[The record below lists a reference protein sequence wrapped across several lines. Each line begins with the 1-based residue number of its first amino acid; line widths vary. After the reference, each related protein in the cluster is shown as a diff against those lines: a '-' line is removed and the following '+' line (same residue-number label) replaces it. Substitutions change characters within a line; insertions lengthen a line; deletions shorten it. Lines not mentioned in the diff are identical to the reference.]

1 MVAAGN
7 EVDKLVT
14 VDPVS
19 RRRPDFEKVAE
30 HSGVWH
36 NYVSTSRE
44 WEKSNIIGRIGR
56 PWGDAPDG
64 IADSHNRVDMTH
76 ADICVEFLQTM
87 GTSTHTRRLTWRSAG
102 S

>member
-7 EVDKLVT
+7 AVDKLVT

-19 RRRPDFEKVAE
+19 VRRPDFGKIAE

-36 NYVSTSRE
+36 NHVSTSRE
-44 WEKSNIIGRIGR
+44 LESSNIIGRIGR

-76 ADICVEFLQTM
+76 VDICVEFCKPWGHPPAQ
-87 GTSTHTRRLTWRSAG
+87 GD
-102 S
+102 